1 MISMQFLLLV
11 MCSYAMGYVPRFNV
25 ECVIQTKYVQPL
37 AWARPRYVAPVFSPK
52 RFRLT
57 MSSGLHAETFDSC
70 LEEATKFG
78 ADPPKAMSLAVKLF
92 EIKSKYAHAVDL
104 LASKDREM
112 AAKNG
117 ELAAKDGELAAKQ
130 ALLTATEMQLLQVQA
145 RTQAMS
151 ASRIVLETALHS
163 YGKSLAKQLST
174 TALLNDFRTKVL
186 LDASGSLRPSYQQL
200 TATLAGFGIDA
211 KMDDV
216 KAHLA
221 ILYKTL
227 SFSFHYNVR
236 PLPSIDPGIYIGGEE
251 PMATALAL
259 TMLALQTAGHTD
271 FELHVLGGDG
281 KPKCK
286 LVGGNVLAVS
296 TAFRFVFV
304 LSLRGSAS
312 LVISAL
318 DLLPLMF

>member
-1 MISMQFLLLV
+1 MKSVRPIV
-11 MCSYAMGYVPRFNV
+11 
-25 ECVIQTKYVQPL
+25 
-37 AWARPRYVAPVFSPK
+37 WARHVAPVFSPT
-52 RFRLT
+52 RFGLPFT
-57 MSSGLHAETFDSC
+57 TSSGLHPETFDSC
-70 LEEATKFG
+70 LEEATKFCT
-78 ADPPKAMSLAVKLF
+78 DTSKAFRLAGKFL
-92 EIKSKYAHAVDL
+92 EIKFEVASKEKE
-104 LASKDREM
+104 LASKDR
-112 AAKNG
+112 
-117 ELAAKDGELAAKQ
+117 ELAAKDGELAAKN

-151 ASRIVLETALHS
+151 ASRIVLETALRS
-163 YGKSLAKQLST
+163 YGKSLTKQLST
-174 TALLNDFRTKVL
+174 TALLNEFRSKIL

-227 SFSFHYNVR
+227 SFSYVR
-236 PLPSIDPGIYIGGEE
+236 PLPSIDPGIFIGGEE

-271 FELHVLGGDG
+271 LVLHVLGGDG

-286 LVGGNVLAVS
+286 LVGGSVLAVS
-296 TAFRFVFV
+296 AAFRFVFV
-304 LSLRGSAS
+304 LPLRGSAS
-312 LVISAL
+312 LIISALDL